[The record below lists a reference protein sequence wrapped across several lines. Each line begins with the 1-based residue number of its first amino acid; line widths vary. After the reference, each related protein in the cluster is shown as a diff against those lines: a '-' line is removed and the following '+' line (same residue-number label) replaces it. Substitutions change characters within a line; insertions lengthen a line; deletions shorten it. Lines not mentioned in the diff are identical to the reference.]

1 MNAPHKVIEI
11 TPAATPFPTDRWYV
25 AGFSWEL
32 KDKPLARTLL
42 SRAMV
47 LFRQPDGSIAA
58 LEDRC
63 CHRELP
69 LSCGTV
75 EERGLRCGYHGLLFD
90 SAGACVEIP
99 GQDTIPIGRTSGIG
113 DSRAFVCR
121 RIWTGAHHAL
131 RRGRRSAV

>member
-58 LEDRC
+58 LEDRA
-63 CHRELP
+63 
-69 LSCGTV
+69 
-75 EERGLRCGYHGLLFD
+75 RG
-90 SAGACVEIP
+90 
-99 GQDTIPIGRTSGIG
+99 
-113 DSRAFVCR
+113 
-121 RIWTGAHHAL
+121 
-131 RRGRRSAV
+131 

>member
-47 LFRQPDGSIAA
+47 LFRQLEA
-58 LEDRC
+58 LT
-63 CHRELP
+63 
-69 LSCGTV
+69 GT
-75 EERGLRCGYHGLLFD
+75 RD
-90 SAGACVEIP
+90 
-99 GQDTIPIGRTSGIG
+99 
-113 DSRAFVCR
+113 R
-121 RIWTGAHHAL
+121 RIA
-131 RRGRRSAV
+131 SIVS